1 MVCSTGHPTQ
11 SSIIMK
17 TLGLVIDAHTATM
30 VRRAAQK
37 QRVNLDVWITIALR
51 GSAAEV
57 LGAKR
62 TTPLRKR
69 DKAKVVGI
77 PLDENPC

>member
-1 MVCSTGHPTQ
+1 MTT
-11 SSIIMK
+11 I
-17 TLGLVIDAHTATM
+17 GLVIDGHTATM

-37 QRVNLDVWITIALR
+37 QRVTLDVWITIALR

-62 TTPLRKR
+62 TSPTPKRKR
-69 DKAKVVGI
+69 AKVVGI